1 MAKYV
6 FNVYDRYT
14 GEKITQ
20 LIDNTDNMLDT
31 LKTLNEIGMVKSYI
45 IDDKKD
51 IKEIEK
57 NDN

>member
-1 MAKYV
+1 MVKYV

-20 LIDNTDNMLDT
+20 VIDNSDNMLDT
-31 LKTLNEIGMVKSYI
+31 LKTLNQLGLVKSYI
-45 IDDKKD
+45 IDDK
-51 IKEIEK
+51 ENE

>member
-51 IKEIEK
+51 IKEIVK